1 MTKDITH
8 TAVPRT
14 ATRAQHLGVSKPTRE
29 SQLVNPN
36 DDFDLVT
43 GHATTDAFEYG
54 DFDLLPGKR
63 VPVLITLPD
72 GSNSDAGLE
81 ARSPL
86 FSQDERLELPLIN
99 GFSTFVDEDKLDQLA
114 STLPAGT
121 NLFLNKEIR
130 YSGAPKLLSDIE
142 VESLPGRV
150 ERLPNIEKVHAR
162 GFTGKGQK
170 IVVIDSGVT
179 NHPDLKDKVVKWVDF
194 SLAKKKTMADDYGHG
209 THVASVAAGTGAQSD
224 GEIKGVAPDAEI
236 VGLRITRVAE
246 AIKALQWC
254 VENKDELGL
263 KVINMSLGEVARK
276 GYKFDPWAQAVEKA
290 VDAGLVVC
298 VAAGNEGPDPT
309 TVSTPGISPKAIT
322 VGAYDS
328 KGTPQLD
335 DDTVWKNS
343 SQGPTIDEIASKP
356 DVLGLGVSVFGALA
370 KGAQLDSDSLAH
382 RGKDYF
388 ALSGT
393 SQATPMI
400 SGLAVILLQANPDLD
415 AAGIKEILKQAS
427 AAAPPHPATGRPTA
441 DGAGLVDAEKA
452 LDLALASRSKSAQVA

>member
-8 TAVPRT
+8 TAVSRT
-14 ATRAQHLGVSKPTRE
+14 ATRTPHAGVSKPSRE
-29 SQLVNPN
+29 RALVDPN
-36 DDFDLVT
+36 DDFDL
-43 GHATTDAFEYG
+43 AFAPPSDAFEYG
-54 DFDLLPGKR
+54 DRDLLPDKR
-63 VPVLITLPD
+63 VPVLITLPQ
-72 GSNSDAGLE
+72 GATADAGLE
-81 ARSPL
+81 ARSPW

-99 GFSTFVDEDKLDQLA
+99 GFSTFVEADKIDQLA
-114 STLPAGT
+114 GTLPAGT
-121 NLFLNKEIR
+121 SLFLNKEIQ
-130 YSGAPKLLSDIE
+130 YPGVPKLLSDIE
-142 VESLPGRV
+142 IESVPGRV
-150 ERLPNIEKVHAR
+150 ERLPNIDKVHAR

-170 IVVIDSGVT
+170 IVVIDSGVAD
-179 NHPDLKDKVVKWVDF
+179 HPDLKDKVVKWVDF

-209 THVASVAAGTGAQSD
+209 THVASVAAGSGAQSG
-224 GEIKGVAPDAEI
+224 GEIKGVAPDAEV

-254 VENKDELGL
+254 IENKDELGL
-263 KVINMSLGEVARK
+263 KVINMSLGDVARK

-298 VAAGNEGPDPT
+298 VAAGNEGPDPK
-309 TVSTPGISPKAIT
+309 TVSTPGISPQAIT
-322 VGAYDS
+322 VGAYDT

-343 SQGPTIDEIASKP
+343 SQGPTIDDIASKP

-370 KGAQLDSDSLAH
+370 DGAQLDNDVLPH

-400 SGLAVILLQANPDLD
+400 SGLAAILLEANPDLD
-415 AAGIKEILKQAS
+415 SAGIKKIMKQAS
-427 AAAPPHPATGRPTA
+427 AAAPPHPASGRPTS

-452 LDLALASRSKSAQVA
+452 LDLALASRSQNAKALA